1 VAFFIRRQR
10 VKRLKV
16 IVSLSCVIIITVLS
30 AHFVKVSTY
39 PAAWESVQKGE
50 DKSDLSSTIGLPVRH
65 SETGYD
71 EWEKNSSIGIWRLL
85 VFYQDNSVVGSQ
97 SNLVV
102 AVIER
107 SFKWRIP

>member
-1 VAFFIRRQR
+1 M
-10 VKRLKV
+10 KRLRAIGFMLCVV
-16 IVSLSCVIIITVLS
+16 IVVALCVLIFGATKHPVVWDS
-30 AHFVKVSTY
+30 VRSGVK
-39 PAAWESVQKGE
+39 
-50 DKSDLSSTIGLPVRH
+50 KSDVYSTIGPPEFH

-71 EWEKNSSIGIWRLL
+71 EWKKSTVAGFWRLR
-85 VFYQDNSVVGSQ
+85 VFYHAHEETGSQ